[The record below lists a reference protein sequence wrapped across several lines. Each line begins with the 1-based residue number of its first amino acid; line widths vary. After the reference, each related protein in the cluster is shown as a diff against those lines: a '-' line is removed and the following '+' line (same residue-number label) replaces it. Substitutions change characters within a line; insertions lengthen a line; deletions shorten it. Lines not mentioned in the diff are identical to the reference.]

1 MVPENVHSRSAS
13 DRYDQLSSN
22 SENDNGSST
31 IPGLV
36 VEASDS
42 TTMPDMEVACAHI
55 IINAEQ
61 KNISENIALRLI
73 AAVRTE
79 EPAIDT
85 Q

>member
-1 MVPENVHSRSAS
+1 
-13 DRYDQLSSN
+13 
-22 SENDNGSST
+22 
-31 IPGLV
+31 
-36 VEASDS
+36 
-42 TTMPDMEVACAHI
+42 MPDMEVACAHI